1 MWLAALILVFN
12 GGSMNKVKF
21 LSATPVVNVGD
32 FEAALDF
39 YKGALGFTVIF
50 QLGRYAGLKL
60 GDAILH
66 LNAEGDSWASMPT
79 SVRINIEGI
88 DQYYES
94 VDLDYVLKEERLN
107 DMPFGARQFS
117 VTDPSG
123 NRVTFTQYYTC
134 ELYPY

>member
-1 MWLAALILVFN
+1 MAARDQDCGWRLLILVFN

-60 GDAILH
+60 GDA
-66 LNAEGDSWASMPT
+66 ASK
-79 SVRINIEGI
+79 R
-88 DQYYES
+88 
-94 VDLDYVLKEERLN
+94 
-107 DMPFGARQFS
+107 
-117 VTDPSG
+117 
-123 NRVTFTQYYTC
+123 
-134 ELYPY
+134 